1 MLKIFNRRPIKNK
14 MKNLEIWIIT
24 FVISIVLIFGV
35 FYYEII
41 GAVTNAVAFIVSL
54 TIIFLILI
62 LVIIFSQ
69 QDNKKRKTQKQKVEE
84 NKIIPKERLKTSSKK
99 LKVERK
105 R

>member
-1 MLKIFNRRPIKNK
+1 

-69 QDNKKRKTQKQKVEE
+69 KDDKK
-84 NKIIPKERLKTSSKK
+84 KIPSFGKPRIEIIEKDVPEKK
-99 LKVERK
+99 LKVIK
-105 R
+105 KK